1 VIPVR
6 APVRGVALTIGASAA
21 VVERAIEVGQRRVA
35 VRSLG
40 GGRAGEIR
48 LTRLLRT
55 PTR

>member
-6 APVRGVALTIGASAA
+6 APVRGAALTIGASAA
-21 VVERAIEVGQRRVA
+21 VVERAIEVGQRGVA